1 MSLSIGG
8 TMPDEK
14 KPTFIFDWCKECVCL
29 KDCYYQHGELSS
41 TPLCLD
47 PECSEG
53 PAR

>member
-1 MSLSIGG
+1 
-8 TMPDEK
+8 MPDEK

-29 KDCYYQHGELSS
+29 KDCYPHGELSQ
-41 TPLCLD
+41 TPLCLE